1 MADKGIEIGRA
12 KGGVN
17 EKAKET
23 DLPQSTARVLKNLNV
38 SNEGKIRRRD
48 GFIRR
53 VVASVAHS
61 IYTHN
66 GFVFAV
72 VDNAL
77 QMLDTD
83 TWDLTVVRGGV
94 GPSRLSYAAIGG
106 VVYYSNG
113 TVSGRYDTESGQH
126 YSSMAPPTPGAPN
139 LSVASGG
146 LKPGKYMVSITQ
158 VSSDGVESGAPIP
171 VPITLTASEGIRVDV
186 PVTDGTRETRVYCS
200 EVNGSNLFLEARM
213 PFGAGF
219 TVITG
224 LSHGKELRTL
234 LVDPLPAGSI
244 LRAHKGRLYSADNNV
259 LWYSEPLLYGLTKLD
274 YNYLPPFSGPITM
287 IEPVDGGLFVAADAM
302 YFLSGTSP
310 ADMQF
315 TVLDTAPAIPGSSM
329 VIDGQLVSK
338 DINGQVAYWY
348 SSEGAVIGLPNGA
361 IRNLT
366 QDKLEGVEDAASA
379 ASALIRTAG
388 VDRVLTNVAGSPR
401 DGFGASDS
409 ATIEVIKSTSQ

>member
-23 DLPQSTARVLKNLNV
+23 DLPPSTARRLKNLNV
-38 SNEGKIRRRD
+38 SDEGKMRRRD

-53 VVASVAHS
+53 VTASAAHS

-77 QMLDTD
+77 HMLDTD
-83 TWDLTVVRGGV
+83 TWNITVVRGGV
-94 GPSRLSYAAIGG
+94 GPSKLSYAAIGE

-113 TVSGRYDTESGQH
+113 AVSGRYDTKTGQH
-126 YSSMAPPTPGAPN
+126 YPSMAPLTPGTPT

-146 LKPGKYMVSITQ
+146 LKPGKYLVSITQ
-158 VSSDGVESGAPIP
+158 VSSDGIESGAPLP
-171 VPITLTASEGIRVDV
+171 AQITLTASEGIKVNI
-186 PVTDGTRETRVYCS
+186 PVMDGTQETRVYCS
-200 EVNGSNLFLEARM
+200 EVNGSNLFLEERV
-213 PFGAGF
+213 PFGAGSV
-219 TVITG
+219 TITG

-234 LVDPLPAGSI
+234 LVDPIPAGSI
-244 LRAHKGRLYSADNNV
+244 LRTHKGRLYSASNNI
-259 LWYSEPLLYGLTKLD
+259 LWYSEPLLYGLTVLD

-287 IEPVDGGLFVAADAM
+287 VEPVDGGLFVAADAM
-302 YFLSGTSP
+302 YFLSGASP

-348 SSEGAVIGLPNGA
+348 SSEGAVIGLPNGT

-366 QDKLEGVEDAASA
+366 QDKLEGVEDAQSA